1 MYLSKSLKS
10 KIYFLFISCF
20 FSLNANAELVKPN
33 NAIEPVQVI
42 KIQLRGLMNNNEPS
56 KNYGIRQTWE
66 FAHPNN
72 QKVTG
77 PLDKFIKML
86 EGDSYK
92 MLLNHTDH
100 EIKELQT
107 TDLVAFYEVIIL
119 DKDKSYYKFNWKVEK
134 YSKDGPLKDCWLT
147 TMVSSPV
154 SMGSSI

>member
-1 MYLSKSLKS
+1 MSH
-10 KIYFLFISCF
+10 
-20 FSLNANAELVKPN
+20 
-33 NAIEPVQVI
+33 
-42 KIQLRGLMNNNEPS
+42 NNEPS